1 MPVSPRVFDGDHTA
15 PGGSWGIRRARG
27 VSLCVC
33 ACDSPA
39 GDSYKGIVARPK
51 ANRPTDA
58 EMEILRV
65 LWDAGGCTIGGVKKR
80 LRSTQDRDVSPS
92 TVQKALEI
100 MVGKGLVKKDCTD
113 RPCVY
118 SAAVR
123 QDAIER
129 LFMRH
134 LANLLGR
141 SIPSLLMRSLPR
153 KKASKEEV
161 DQLRQYLDSLPDDDE
176 KPQR

>member
-1 MPVSPRVFDGDHTA
+1 
-15 PGGSWGIRRARG
+15 
-27 VSLCVC
+27 
-33 ACDSPA
+33 
-39 GDSYKGIVARPK
+39 VARPK

-65 LWDAGGCTIGGVKKR
+65 LWDAGGCTIADAEMEILRVLWDAGGCTIGGVQKR

-100 MVGKGLVKKDCTD
+100 MVGKALVKKDCAD

-118 SAAVR
+118 TAAVR
-123 QDAIER
+123 QDAVER

-134 LANLLGR
+134 LEGLLGR
-141 SIPSLLMRSLPR
+141 SITSLLMRSLPR
-153 KKASKEEV
+153 KKATREEV
-161 DQLRQYLDSLPDDDE
+161 DQLRHYLDSLPDREDA
-176 KPQR
+176 PGA